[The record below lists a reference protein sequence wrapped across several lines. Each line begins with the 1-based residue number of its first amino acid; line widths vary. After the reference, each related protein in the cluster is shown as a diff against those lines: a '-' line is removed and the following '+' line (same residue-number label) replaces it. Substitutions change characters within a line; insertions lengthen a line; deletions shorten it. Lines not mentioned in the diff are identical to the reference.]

1 MSYADVEMKIVQ
13 WGEARGI
20 IQNGKPIGQAKKT
33 LEEAGELIEAT
44 AKLDAIRDVIR
55 VCPEVDKD
63 KIDTLVQRYLLEA
76 EDAIGD
82 VAVTLIMG
90 CGTMDVGFVECLKS
104 AYDEIK
110 HRKGYLNPQG
120 IFVKES

>member
-1 MSYADVEMKIVQ
+1 MSFSDVEMKIVQ

-20 IQNGKPIGQAKKT
+20 IQNGKPLGQAKKT

-44 AKLDAIRDVIR
+44 AKLEALRDVLR
-55 VCPEVDKD
+55 VCADVNREQ
-63 KIDTLVQRYLLEA
+63 INTLFHKYLLEA
-76 EDAIGD
+76 EDAVGD

-90 CGTMDVGFVECLKS
+90 CGTMDVGFVECVKS

-110 HRKGYLNPQG
+110 HRKGYLNSDG
-120 IFVKES
+120 VFIKEA